1 MKETRCSGPK
11 VHRKLENGVH
21 GAQLETRQK
30 EQGTCRGCQSK
41 ASHRRSGHPLLSP
54 FVFPSWQEHAAAKAV
69 DAKQAARMRLAQKH
83 KENRARQAADP
94 ARQDRHRDG
103 GQAVAEGQVQGGGGR
118 QGGFTAGAVVV
129 LMALVSVL
137 MLAEWRRRDGYHK
150 HRSVGTHPCVGHAP
164 MFFSG
169 PVRLR
174 CR

>member
-1 MKETRCSGPK
+1 
-11 VHRKLENGVH
+11 
-21 GAQLETRQK
+21 
-30 EQGTCRGCQSK
+30 
-41 ASHRRSGHPLLSP
+41 
-54 FVFPSWQEHAAAKAV
+54 
-69 DAKQAARMRLAQKH
+69 MRLAQKH
-83 KENRARQAADP
+83 KDSRARQAGDP

-103 GQAVAEGQVQGGGGR
+103 GQAVAVGQVQGAGGR

-150 HRSVGTHPCVGHAP
+150 HRSVGTHPCVSHAP